1 LFEAAAELAACL
13 VANVDDLQG
22 GDGLVEADAL
32 AVQAGEL
39 AVRRHVPGRVM
50 TPL

>member
-1 LFEAAAELAACL
+1 MAACL
-13 VANVDDLQG
+13 VANVDDSQG
-22 GDGLVEADAL
+22 GDGLVEADASS
-32 AVQAGEL
+32 VQAGEL